1 LIAITLWT
9 GGEVPNYRLLIV
21 DTLEELETQ
30 SARNRDHAL
39 AIFGHEIG
47 VKLAL
52 QGTAAPGYM
61 LDEWEQTGTEARWGP
76 YYAIDVFA
84 VSD

>member
-1 LIAITLWT
+1 MDRGQSAQLQTA
-9 GGEVPNYRLLIV
+9 NCQYA
-21 DTLEELETQ
+21 EELETR

-39 AIFGHEIG
+39 ATFGHEIG

-84 VSD
+84 ISN